1 MSHYTMTIRNP
12 RTGNVEEAL
21 WMDDYWGR
29 HQYGIR
35 FAGEEHVWR
44 DEELA
49 GRSETKREERT

>member
-1 MSHYTMTIRNP
+1 MSHYTMKIRNP

-29 HQYGIR
+29 HQYGVR
-35 FAGEEHVWR
+35 FAGEEYVWR

-49 GRSETKREERT
+49 KANEGRRT